1 MKLRSTSYNLTVG
14 QSMTTAFDIFING
27 DEPAGRSRDGNV
39 TEHSDTNSQQLKT
52 DMQHVTMLQ

>member
-1 MKLRSTSYNLTVG
+1 
-14 QSMTTAFDIFING
+14 MTTAFDIFING